1 MDILIIALIIIGIVA
16 ILMISFYNALVALRN
31 RVKEAWAQID
41 VMLKRRSDLIPNL
54 VETVKGYATHE
65 KETLD
70 AVISARS
77 NFTNAKSV
85 KEEIDASNQLTQT
98 LGKLFALSEAYPDLK
113 ANQNFLQLQN
123 DLSDTEN
130 KISTVRESYNNI
142 VTRYNNKVEQFP
154 SSIVASMFKFQ
165 NAEFFSIPETEKE
178 VPVVKF

>member
-1 MDILIIALIIIGIVA
+1 MDILIIALIIVGIVA
-16 ILMISFYNALVALRN
+16 ILLISFYNSLVALRN

-54 VETVKGYATHE
+54 VETVKGYASHE

-77 NFTNAKSV
+77 NFTNAKNV
-85 KEEIDASNQLTQT
+85 KEEIDASNELTQT

-130 KISTVRESYNNI
+130 KISAVRESYNNI

-154 SSIVASMFKFQ
+154 SSIVASMFKFVM
-165 NAEFFSIPETEKE
+165 AEFFSIPETEKE